1 MTAAAARSRTST
13 SGSGRTGHSSAAAR
27 SNRPRQRAVSSPA
40 NVVRPHLR
48 VLDQQALRRRA
59 RRRNVAMTMF
69 VVLIIGFFAA
79 ALAQAQL
86 VANQHELDVLR
97 TQIAEAEADRARL
110 ERSVEESSAPG
121 AIIDRAAEIGMVR
134 ANDPVYLAAVGP
146 APEVVPVSVLG
157 AITASTGEPN
167 SNDDGVLAAAAVAGS
182 EVRSVSAASTGDG
195 AASDPEE
202 ASRSDAGATD
212 GHVAAPI
219 LAGLAGTRAIATG
232 IGTG

>member
-1 MTAAAARSRTST
+1 MTAAVARSRTT
-13 SGSGRTGHSSAAAR
+13 PSGSGRTGRRASSTRTAQ
-27 SNRPRQRAVSSPA
+27 PRQRMSSPA

-59 RRRNVAMTMF
+59 RRRNVALAMF

-86 VANQHELDVLR
+86 VANQHELDLLR

-121 AIIDRAAEIGMVR
+121 AIIERAAAIGMVR
-134 ANDPVYLAAVGP
+134 ANDPIYLAAVGP
-146 APEVVPVSVLG
+146 APEVVPIAVVG
-157 AITASTGEPN
+157 AITAST
-167 SNDDGVLAAAAVAGS
+167 DGVMAAPAGADPQAAAATAVSTVAVAGDVTS
-182 EVRSVSAASTGDG
+182 G
-195 AASDPEE
+195 
-202 ASRSDAGATD
+202 AGATAKLSAEQI
-212 GHVAAPI
+212 AAPL
-219 LAGLAGTRAIATG
+219 LAGLAGTRAVATGTG